1 MRKGNGSYVGIKKT
15 KQRSTIRRDPCT
27 ISTPQTLEQLS
38 TETRIKPDDVIMS
51 SRGKIEILHQKES
64 NYKRITSAAKKI
76 IEENPYVLEARQRMQ
91 NLKEKQVE
99 KSIEMGERSNRK
111 RNFWARLRF

>member
-1 MRKGNGSYVGIKKT
+1 
-15 KQRSTIRRDPCT
+15 
-27 ISTPQTLEQLS
+27 
-38 TETRIKPDDVIMS
+38 MS

-111 RNFWARLRF
+111 RKGDGEKDKYPRKK